1 MKSRNYDKVEK
12 LFQKCLM
19 KILNIDLW
27 KCYLTYVRETKSGLS
42 SYRYIAV
49 CHSPLL
55 LSIIALNFGQK
66 LQYAVLDYFMLGN
79 FTNLQQNL

>member
-19 KILNIDLW
+19 KVLNIDLW

-42 SYRYIAV
+42 SYR
-49 CHSPLL
+49 
-55 LSIIALNFGQK
+55 
-66 LQYAVLDYFMLGN
+66 
-79 FTNLQQNL
+79 